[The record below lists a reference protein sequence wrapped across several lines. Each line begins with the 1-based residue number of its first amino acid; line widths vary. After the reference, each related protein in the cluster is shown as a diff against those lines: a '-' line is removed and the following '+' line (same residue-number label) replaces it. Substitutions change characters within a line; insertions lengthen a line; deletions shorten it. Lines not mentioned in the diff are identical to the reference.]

1 MWNEFLQTWQD
12 PHARHAMIVH
22 IPVALGALGVL
33 PLLALAA
40 TRFASRPLKLLC
52 IGWFLVASA
61 GAFLAANA
69 GEDAKEG
76 VEQVATAA
84 AKAAMHDHE
93 ELGENGWAWP
103 LIPAGLLVVSLVPRQ
118 RVAALAGV
126 LAIAG
131 ALGVTGWVAYTGHT
145 GGKLVYTF
153 GVGVPAPGAA
163 GTQNPATPAAPA
175 KRDDDD

>member
-22 IPVALGALGVL
+22 IPIALGALGVL

-40 TRFASRPLKLLC
+40 TRFTSRPLKLLC

-61 GAFLAANA
+61 GAFMAANA
-69 GEDAKEG
+69 GEEAKER
-76 VEQVATAA
+76 VEKTTPAA
-84 AKAAMHDHE
+84 AKAALHDHE

-103 LIPAGLLVVSLVPRQ
+103 LIPAGLLVVSLVPRKKL
-118 RVAALAGV
+118 AAAAGV

-131 ALGVTGWVAYTGHT
+131 ALAVTGWVAYTGHT
-145 GGKLVYTF
+145 GGKLVYTY

-163 GTQNPATPAAPA
+163 GTQIPAAPA
-175 KRDDDD
+175 KEKHDDDD